1 MFVHP
6 KLPVTGL
13 NFTVWMNLLQMTF
26 LSPLPNKR
34 RGNILKT
41 TSINKLPKM
50 MLREEKKEQISS
62 LAH

>member
-1 MFVHP
+1 MFVHL